1 MIRKYLFVVTAFLII
16 SAGCAGMKN
25 KPSAVVKVAEV
36 KQCKNINAETMEQNA
51 LEYFRSGG
59 FYQASKHFKDAAEM
73 YTSVEECKVEE
84 RRALV
89 AAAKTHL
96 WAGDKQEFKK
106 TVEQVKGLLDK
117 SEIPPLDI
125 RLLIN
130 ISDKMERRPLTYPF
144 PPMYS
149 DIFSE

>member
-1 MIRKYLFVVTAFLII
+1 MKRDLCIFVLIVFLV
-16 SAGCAGMKN
+16 SACAGIKN
-25 KPSAVVKVAEV
+25 KPHAVVKVAEV

-51 LEYFRSGG
+51 LEYFRNGG
-59 FYQASKHFKDAAEM
+59 FYQASNHFKDAAEM
-73 YTSVEECKVEE
+73 YTAIEECKVEE

-106 TVEQVKGLLDK
+106 TVEQVKGLVDK

-130 ISDKMERRPLTYPF
+130 ISDKMERRPLTYPI
-144 PPMYS
+144 PSVYS